1 MRDKLTLIRGTKEQI
16 GGNFMSKAAALFIT
30 VVFLLGVA
38 VSPVI
43 AGGDKVQGDQAVSGN
58 FGGDQAK
65 GKAPG
70 PDKEGNQV

>member
-1 MRDKLTLIRGTKEQI
+1 MI
-16 GGNFMSKAAALFIT
+16 S

-43 AGGDKVQGDQAVSGN
+43 AGGDKVQGDQAVSDN